1 MKNKLRDL
9 VYNYKT
15 KYKEGFI
22 DSEIAELLA
31 KFPNINMDRYYDAMM
46 GNTCML
52 IGTDVIRYHCDILVG
67 LCCGLENRGITTFEF
82 D

>member
-22 DSEIAELLA
+22 DCEIEELLS
-31 KFPNINMDRYYDAMM
+31 KFPNINMDKYYDAMM
-46 GNTCML
+46 CNTCML
-52 IGTDVIRYHCDILVG
+52 VDNDVIRYHCDILVG
-67 LCCGLENRGITTFEF
+67 LRCGLENREITTFEW